1 MLRGMGGCQNVGMSI
16 HKLSLPFEKLF
27 IVPEQP
33 HPGKHAH
40 HAYYSRRSA
49 DKGNKRRNDHSGYS
63 IPHWR
68 GIVAPAVAFTTKKK
82 MRRSSAWMHQ
92 PKCGCSSMNAIN
104 TMAARVIST
113 SLRSPSAK
121 THWPSRRN
129 ATNPA
134 ISSMCLDPT
143 KCIKPKVNQ
152 MRIMLVLVLLYT
164 MVQMSSSWMM
174 ESTSESPSHR
184 LMQRAW

>member
-68 GIVAPAVAFTTKKK
+68 GIVAPAVAFTTKKEDAEVVRMDAPAEMWMLIDECNQHHGRTSHFYVFTFSKRKDALAFKNECNESNESSDLIDVSGTYK
-82 MRRSSAWMHQ
+82 MYQ
-92 PKCGCSSMNAIN
+92 
-104 TMAARVIST
+104 
-113 SLRSPSAK
+113 
-121 THWPSRRN
+121 
-129 ATNPA
+129 
-134 ISSMCLDPT
+134 T
-143 KCIKPKVNQ
+143 KG
-152 MRIMLVLVLLYT
+152 
-164 MVQMSSSWMM
+164 
-174 ESTSESPSHR
+174 
-184 LMQRAW
+184 